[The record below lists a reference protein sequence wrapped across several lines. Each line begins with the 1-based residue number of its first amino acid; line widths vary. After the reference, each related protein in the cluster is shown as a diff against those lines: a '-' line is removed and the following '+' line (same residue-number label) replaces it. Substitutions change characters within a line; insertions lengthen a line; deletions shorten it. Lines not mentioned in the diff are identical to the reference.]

1 MTDDIMNP
9 KSIPKAS
16 NQNTTTS
23 SIDAPKN
30 SNPVVQSLKN
40 RYFDIVSKEKYP
52 NTPEITKEA
61 DCIEEAIKALQAA
74 SKLKSKSK
82 S

>member
-23 SIDAPKN
+23 SIDAPKI

-40 RYFDIVSKEKYP
+40 QYFDIIRKEKYP
-52 NTPEITKEA
+52 STPEITMEA
-61 DCIEEAIKALQAA
+61 DCIEEAIKDILAA
-74 SKLKSKSK
+74 SKLKSKS
-82 S
+82 